1 MSTAALIIAL
11 VAVFYARSVSGRC
24 NDLEDRVGEL
34 RRSMMGR
41 EAEVEELE
49 KTVSFLHKVAER
61 FAKGVEIDPL
71 MVREKRLYGSATVAD
86 LTAAFE
92 SNEAPY
98 VIDVRTADEWA
109 AGHLSGAVH
118 MPMDT
123 FEKAIHGVRR
133 DSCKTYV
140 ICAMGSRS
148 ESASQMLA
156 ERGYLNV
163 FNVQGGMSGW
173 RGEVVKD

>member
-11 VAVFYARSVSGRC
+11 VAVLYARSVSGRC

-41 EAEVEELE
+41 EEELEELE
-49 KTVSFLHKVAER
+49 KTVTFLHKVSER

-86 LTAAFE
+86 LTAGFDAGE
-92 SNEAPY
+92 PPY
-98 VIDVRTADEWA
+98 VIDVRNAQEWDT
-109 AGHLSGAVH
+109 GHIAGAVH
-118 MPMDT
+118 MPMET
-123 FEKAIHGVRR
+123 FEKDLHGVRR
-133 DSCKTYV
+133 DGCRIYV

-148 ESASQMLA
+148 EAAASMLA

-163 FNVQGGMSGW
+163 FNVQGGMNGW
-173 RGEVVKD
+173 RGEVARD